1 MQVSVVGDI
10 ANWMIPG
17 KMVKGL
23 GGAMD
28 LVHGAKA
35 RHRAHGAR
43 REGRALKIVNECSL
57 PLTGRRVVE
66 RIITNLAVIDI
77 TAADHAEVD
86 LAPGVTFDE
95 VRAKTESDLVQA

>member
-1 MQVSVVGDI
+1 M
-10 ANWMIPG
+10 
-17 KMVKGL
+17 
-23 GGAMD
+23 
-28 LVHGAKA
+28 
-35 RHRAHGAR
+35 
-43 REGRALKIVNECSL
+43 KIVNECSL

-77 TAADHAEVD
+77 TATDLTLVD